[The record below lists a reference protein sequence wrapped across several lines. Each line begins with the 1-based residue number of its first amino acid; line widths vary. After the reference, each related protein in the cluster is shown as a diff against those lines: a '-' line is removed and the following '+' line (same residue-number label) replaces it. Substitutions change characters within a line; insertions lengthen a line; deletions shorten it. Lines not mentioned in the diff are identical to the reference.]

1 VWHAVAMWPSRQC
14 VMHEDNVFF
23 NGVHGPCTVV
33 LAVSMMGDAAQRK
46 PMLKTTLCAMW
57 HIQEAASAMEGA
69 VMHIIDVVSLGEGT
83 MLGS

>member
-23 NGVHGPCTVV
+23 NGVQGPCTVALV
-33 LAVSMMGDAAQRK
+33 VSMMGDATRRK